1 MRNQNMDITRGLAVL
16 GLMYM
21 NAYFFGLF
29 EFGYVALTNPPLSD
43 HIIQWISLIFVD
55 GRFRSLF
62 CILFGAGL
70 YIQWQRWQQTHKIT
84 QRLKI
89 LAVFGLLHGFLLW
102 AGDILLIYACA
113 GWLVLKYLDASDE
126 LLLKRGWQFLLLAMG
141 ITVLITLIEPHISHV
156 RDSAEFIAIYNE
168 HHGSVIDM
176 FANNSALFLVM
187 IIVIPLI
194 TLWMTAGLMLFGIY
208 GYKNNFFVTG
218 LAKLWPRRVL
228 LIAILLSAIRISFEY
243 QSSPLIMALKEPVNW
258 LAALFTALLMIHM
271 VVTLT
276 TKYGFRFKALQCS
289 GKLALTLYI
298 MQTVCLLLLFKVF
311 FPHWI
316 LSFNRIEY
324 WLLVSLLVL
333 AQLVFSVIYLRYFKQ
348 GPLEFIWRKLAR

>member
-1 MRNQNMDITRGLAVL
+1 MRNHNMDIIRGLAVL

-29 EFGYVALTNPPLSD
+29 EFGYVPLADPPVSD
-43 HIIQWISLIFVD
+43 HIIQWLSLIFVD

-70 YIQWQRWQQTHKIT
+70 YIQWQRYQQMELLK

-113 GWLVLKYLDASDE
+113 GWLVIKFLDASDE
-126 LLLKRGWQFLLLAMG
+126 RLLKRGWQFLLLGMG
-141 ITVLITLIEPHISHV
+141 VTVLITLVEPPPNYF
-156 RDSAEFIAIYNE
+156 RDSEAFLASYDM
-168 HHGSVIDM
+168 HRGSAIDM
-176 FANNSALFLVM
+176 IASNSVMFLVM

-208 GYKNNFFVTG
+208 GYKNDFFCTG
-218 LAKLWPRRVL
+218 LPKSWQLRVL
-228 LIAILLSAIRISFEY
+228 LIVILLCAIRISFEY
-243 QSSPLIMALKEPVNW
+243 QSSLLITALKEPVNW

-276 TKYGFRFKALQCS
+276 TKYGFHFKALQCS

-333 AQLVFSVIYLRYFKQ
+333 TQLVCSVIYLRYFKQ